1 MDGRGQAWS
10 SCEDLANAMK
20 DAFESFINVR
30 QNKPAEYMAKFLDA
44 QVTRHMYTATSTE
57 LSQAMTSYK
66 RNCAC
71 DKLL

>member
-1 MDGRGQAWS
+1 VQAWG

-44 QVTRHMYTATSTE
+44 QVFS
-57 LSQAMTSYK
+57 
-66 RNCAC
+66 
-71 DKLL
+71 